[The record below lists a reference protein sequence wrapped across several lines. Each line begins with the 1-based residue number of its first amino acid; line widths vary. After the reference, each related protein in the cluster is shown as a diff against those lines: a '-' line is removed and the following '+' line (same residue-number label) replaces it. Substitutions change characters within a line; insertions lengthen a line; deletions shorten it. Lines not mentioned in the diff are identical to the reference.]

1 MPAAVDAYNVTAVL
15 DEVTCTLAAADVVT
29 GFQQRLSQS
38 LFVGFGSFAVSRVA
52 VYSVSGSQLELTL
65 RCFLTAMGGG
75 SATVF
80 RRPVRISNLVVM
92 PLLDSAALRAAF
104 GFISYRDVLPPLQLR
119 LVNADTNATVAGLGP
134 ADSSCTIDAGI
145 MDTAAS
151 NVASSSLIAWRV
163 QTKQQQAPFS
173 DSGNVTFS
181 DLRLEPLAEHAGML
195 AALRIRC
202 SVQQVPLRE
211 LLVPVVYDAVA
222 LVWREPPPTSAAP
235 SAAFP
240 ITPVGPRGLLLR
252 LQRSESLSPLQGE
265 HAHASCTVVVTRTVN
280 AISAGAADALVVGE
294 SAVASLDG
302 NVTLGSFGLD
312 APFGAV
318 VTLTICCVRDA
329 GQGEEPPQVGLSVV
343 IPTVRATWTQPPPS
357 LVYAYEPFSFSVA
370 VADGTVHGSTGAD
383 GGNNG
388 VLASAGGGRIPC
400 TPAAVT
406 ADSTSAAP
414 FLLSGTT
421 SGLTQFLPP
430 SGQLS
435 FNVSLEPLAGRSGS
449 LIVRCSIGSHM
460 VQTNAVSVTLPSL
473 GIAYAQ
479 PPPDRWLIATPT
491 VQQAIQPSPLLLV
504 VDSAGR
510 VLPALPASAC
520 LVRLTRIDQADA
532 YEGATALVNQPA
544 VGFAVPRTL
553 HLFSPYNT
561 SRWLWSNASSPW
573 ITGFVAAGAWQSSA
587 FSVVAAD
594 GTSNATDQAVLPALA
609 LEPFM
614 PTAADTAARVQ
625 MCVQCT
631 RLQRDQSNSL
641 CTEHEFV
648 PIVAAVLG
656 EGLPR
661 ALAPSVIF
669 NLTIALVDA
678 GRVSLAQLPTADPAW
693 VTSAPF
699 VVADDFDTVCS
710 LGLDGLPAGDTKT
723 TVLARAATAKAGVA
737 SWPSVSIAALS
748 GTTATVRVTC
758 SRGGI
763 LLTVYPQSLWPVAV
777 EPCPAATK
785 PASNGFGCDQCGD
798 NTYSDTNATY
808 CIPCPPRLATCVQ
821 GVLVLHPGF
830 YLAPATVTYTDAASR
845 RVFISSALE
854 VHDCYAPQACTFSA
868 SERTFGCA
876 EGYGGPYCAVCSL
889 GWAKSGKTCN
899 RCPPTV
905 LSWLVV
911 SLLPLLL
918 LGLGVWAA
926 MRRITASSPQAP
938 LIRIVLSYAQIL
950 GTLLGG
956 FITRGT
962 ATFRAVF
969 GFAEAAGSGPLTLS
983 PVSCALGLNFYARF
997 FVTLALP
1004 VIMVGATVMGQLVVR
1019 LLRRWQR
1026 RRSASQLAP
1035 GGRGVL
1041 SSVQCKTA
1049 EGRPTAAVASV
1060 RASVVASSFRWRDE
1074 GATNSD
1080 ACQLVQNPLQQ
1091 QHSPRTPA
1099 RPSNAAPDSAVAPL
1113 VFVAHENPKC
1123 PRRPST
1129 TRICSKAWWRRILSD
1144 PTYVGPVVFVVNLV
1158 FPSVVT
1164 SAFNAFD
1171 CHPDPV
1177 TVALGVREMYLTQ
1190 DFSLVC
1196 GSTTHTFVRAVAGAT
1211 IVLFGMGI
1219 PLAFAAMLRRN
1230 RGSLHTLRT
1239 FSSYA
1244 FLYDGYSVGRGQYA
1258 FESVVMVR
1266 KALTVMIGSLVK
1278 DAYLQLLAAAMLLA
1292 TAFGLLLFNRPYGL
1306 MLFNVLDGL
1315 SLYTLLLTV
1324 LATVV
1329 FLKSDA
1335 AAAPC
1340 LGLPNSALPPGGQ
1353 GASTCGD
1360 LRRALAASDTAVT
1373 FLLFAV
1379 NVGLVVLFVM
1389 LFLRLRSVA
1398 ALRARARA
1406 QLEGKSITTGPAGKG
1421 RMALPPAL
1429 TLAVRFC
1436 TRRAEAGLAATA
1448 DTRASP
1454 PSSATDQQAT
1464 SQLPARSS
1472 NPSPSEVTIAAY
1484 ELQRLD
1490 EKTGLNSRTWPLQQI
1505 AIFACC
1511 CCRLLDREL
1520 HRGCESSEL
1529 LTAGLRSG
1537 PVSQPPVATLVD
1549 PLRGSRPSFRSF
1561 VAPGF
1566 RKPVANAPARVPAT
1580 PVVVEKSSAASGG
1593 VLDVGAAPLRAVPGD
1608 AAACPLPAATVRIVA
1623 APSMRHAEP
1632 EPSSLPHRLAAV
1644 RGSLAGVPGD
1654 RRSSVPTRPRRT
1666 TGAAAAA
1673 PERARRG
1680 SVAPAPEERP

>member
-1 MPAAVDAYNVTAVL
+1 V
-15 DEVTCTLAAADVVT
+15 
-29 GFQQRLSQS
+29 
-38 LFVGFGSFAVSRVA
+38 
-52 VYSVSGSQLELTL
+52 
-65 RCFLTAMGGG
+65 
-75 SATVF
+75 
-80 RRPVRISNLVVM
+80 

-104 GFISYRDVLPPLQLR
+104 SYISYRDVLPPLQLR
-119 LVNADTNATVAGLGP
+119 LVNADTNATVLGLGS
-134 ADSSCTIDAGI
+134 ADSSCIVDAGVI
-145 MDTAAS
+145 DTATS
-151 NVASSSLIAWRV
+151 SVASSSLIAWRV
-163 QTKQQQAPFS
+163 QTKQQQVSFS
-173 DSGNVTFS
+173 DSGNVTFT
-181 DLRLEPLAEHAGML
+181 DLRLEPLAEHAGVP
-195 AALRIRC
+195 AVVRIRC

-211 LLVPVVYDAVA
+211 LLIPVMYDAVA
-222 LVWREPPPTSAAP
+222 LVWREPAPTSTAP
-235 SAAFP
+235 SASIP

-252 LQRSESLSPLQGE
+252 LQRSVSLSPLQSDD
-265 HAHASCTVVVTRTVN
+265 AHASCTAVVTRTVN
-280 AISAGAADALVVGE
+280 SISAGAVDALIVGE
-294 SAVASLDG
+294 STVASLDG
-302 NVTLGSFGLD
+302 NVTLNGFGLD

-318 VTLTICCVRDA
+318 VTVLVSCVRDA
-329 GQGEEPPQVGLSVV
+329 GQGEEPPQAELSVA
-343 IPTVRATWTQPPPS
+343 IPTVRATWTQPPPP
-357 LVYAYEPFSFSVA
+357 LAYAYELFSFSVD
-370 VADGTVHGSTGAD
+370 VADDTVLGTAGTD
-383 GGNNG
+383 GDTTG

-400 TPAAVT
+400 TPAVVSADAT
-406 ADSTSAAP
+406 ATAP
-414 FLLSGTT
+414 LLLSGTA
-421 SGLTQFLPP
+421 SGLIQFLPP

-435 FNVSLEPLAGRSGS
+435 FNVSLEPLASRTGS

-460 VQTNAVSVTLPSL
+460 VQTNAVSVTLPFL

-491 VQQAIQPSPLLLV
+491 VQQAIQPSPLLVV

-510 VLPALPASAC
+510 VLPATPAPAC
-520 LVRLTRIDQADA
+520 LVRLARIDQADA
-532 YEGATALVNQPA
+532 YVGATALVNQPA

-553 HLFSPYNT
+553 HLLSSYNT

-573 ITGFVAAGAWQSSA
+573 ITAYMAAGAWQA
-587 FSVVAAD
+587 TATSVVAAD
-594 GTSNATDQAVLPALA
+594 GTLSVADQAVLPALA

-631 RLQRDQSNSL
+631 RLQRDQSDSL
-641 CTEHEFV
+641 CTEHVFV

-656 EGLPR
+656 GGLPR

-669 NLTIALVDA
+669 NITIAVVDA
-678 GRVSLAQLPTADPAW
+678 GRVPLVQLPTADPAW

-699 VVADDFDTVCS
+699 VVAEDFDTVCGLS
-710 LGLDGLPAGDTKT
+710 LDGLPAGDTKT
-723 TVLARAATAKAGVA
+723 TILARAATAKAGVA

-763 LLTVYPQSLWPVAV
+763 SLTVYPQSLWPVAI

-785 PASNGFGCDQCGD
+785 PAASGFGCDQCGD

-821 GVLVLHPGF
+821 GVLLLHPGF
-830 YLAPATVTYTDAASR
+830 YLAPATVTYSDAASR
-845 RVFISSALE
+845 RVFISSSLE

-889 GWAKSGKTCN
+889 GWAKSGKNCN
-899 RCPPTV
+899 RCPPAV
-905 LSWLVV
+905 LNWLVV

-926 MRRITASSPQAP
+926 IRRITASSPQAP

-962 ATFRAVF
+962 ATFREVF

-983 PVSCALGLNFYARF
+983 PISCALGLNFYARF

-1004 VIMVGATVMGQLVVR
+1004 AIMVGATVMGQLVMR

-1026 RRSASQLAP
+1026 QRGASQSTP
-1035 GGRGVL
+1035 GGQGL
-1041 SSVQCKTA
+1041 LNSMQHKTA
-1049 EGRPTAAVASV
+1049 DSRPAAVAASG
-1060 RASVVASSFRWRDE
+1060 RANIAVSSSRSRDD
-1074 GATNSD
+1074 GANTSD
-1080 ACQLVQNPLQQ
+1080 TCQLVQNPLQRK
-1091 QHSPRTPA
+1091 HSPRTPA
-1099 RPSNAAPDSAVAPL
+1099 QPSTAASDSAVAP
-1113 VFVAHENPKC
+1113 VVSAAHERPERSRRRST
-1123 PRRPST
+1123 PRIS
-1129 TRICSKAWWRRILSD
+1129 SKLWWRGILSD

-1158 FPSVVT
+1158 FPNVVT

-1177 TVALGVREMYLTQ
+1177 TVAPGVRETYLTQ

-1196 GSTTHTFVRAVAGAT
+1196 GTTTHTLVRVVAGAT
-1211 IVLFGMGI
+1211 IVLLGMGI

-1292 TAFGLLLFNRPYGL
+1292 TAFGLLLFSRPYEL

-1340 LGLPNSALPPGGQ
+1340 LGLPDSALPPGGQ
-1353 GASTCGD
+1353 DTSTCGD
-1360 LRRALAASDTAVT
+1360 LRRALATSDMAVT

-1379 NVGLVVLFVM
+1379 NVGLIVIFVA

-1406 QLEGKSITTGPAGKG
+1406 LLEGKSNTAGPAGKS
-1421 RMALPPAL
+1421 RIALSPAL
-1429 TLAVRFC
+1429 SLAFRFC
-1436 TRRAEAGLAATA
+1436 SRRAWARLVAAA
-1448 DTRASP
+1448 DTRVSP
-1454 PSSATDQQAT
+1454 PDSATDQHAI
-1464 SQLPARSS
+1464 SQLPARSTEL
-1472 NPSPSEVTIAAY
+1472 SPSEVTVAAY
-1484 ELQRLD
+1484 ELQRRDDNEGLD
-1490 EKTGLNSRTWPLQQI
+1490 SRTWPLQWI

-1520 HRGCESSEL
+1520 HRGCEISER
-1529 LTAGLRSG
+1529 LTAGLRGGPALQPSG
-1537 PVSQPPVATLVD
+1537 AALAA
-1549 PLRGSRPSFRSF
+1549 PLRGLRPSLRTF

-1566 RKPVANAPARVPAT
+1566 RKPVAITPALAPAT
-1580 PVVVEKSSAASGG
+1580 PAVIVNPSAASAR
-1593 VLDVGAAPLRAVPGD
+1593 VSDADAALLKVAPGD
-1608 AAACPLPAATVRIVA
+1608 TAACSLPPATVRNVA
-1623 APSMRHAEP
+1623 APSGHTEP
-1632 EPSSLPHRLAAV
+1632 EPLSVPARLAAA
-1644 RGSLAGVPGD
+1644 RGSLVVVAGD
-1654 RRSSVPTRPRRT
+1654 RRASVPTRARRT
-1666 TGAAAAA
+1666 TGAAAA
-1673 PERARRG
+1673 PERTRRG
-1680 SVAPAPEERP
+1680 SVALVPEEHLEFVQRVSDTQQQV